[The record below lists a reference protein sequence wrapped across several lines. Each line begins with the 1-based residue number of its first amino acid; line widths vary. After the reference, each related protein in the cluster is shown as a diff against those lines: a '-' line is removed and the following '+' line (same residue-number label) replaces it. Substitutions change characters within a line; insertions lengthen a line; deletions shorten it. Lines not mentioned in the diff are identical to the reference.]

1 MLSCLLRKREQ
12 DLERQR
18 ELIAHEIHDGA
29 CQYVAAAQAMFDAF
43 RHAQSPTG
51 SSDWSTFE
59 MGMEFLSRVNDELRR
74 LARGLC
80 PIHLAAGGLQKA
92 VECLLKEIREAGGP
106 KVELCCDIEQG
117 TIPEHLEIVVFR
129 IVQESLANACR
140 HSRSKR
146 ILVGLNQDE
155 ESLAIQVQDWGIG
168 FDPDTIP
175 QGHFGIEGIRQRVR
189 LLHGDVTIHS
199 NPGRGTLIT
208 VELPLRD

>member
-1 MLSCLLRKREQ
+1 
-12 DLERQR
+12 
-18 ELIAHEIHDGA
+18 
-29 CQYVAAAQAMFDAF
+29 
-43 RHAQSPTG
+43 
-51 SSDWSTFE
+51 
-59 MGMEFLSRVNDELRR
+59 
-74 LARGLC
+74 
-80 PIHLAAGGLQKA
+80 
-92 VECLLKEIREAGGP
+92 
-106 KVELCCDIEQG
+106 LCCDIEQG